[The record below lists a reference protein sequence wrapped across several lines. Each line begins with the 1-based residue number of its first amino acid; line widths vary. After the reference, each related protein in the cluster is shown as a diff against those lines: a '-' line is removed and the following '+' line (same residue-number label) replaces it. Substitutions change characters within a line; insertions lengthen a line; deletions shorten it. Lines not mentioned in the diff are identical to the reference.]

1 MLDKAI
7 ALDVFERRLVEL
19 RGVFPMARRADHTK
33 AELAKL
39 VIDTAEELIGEDG
52 IDAFSART
60 LSRAIGYTA
69 GTLYH
74 HFKDLDDIVT
84 QVNSRTLAGL
94 AQAFDE
100 ADKVAD
106 PHQQLL
112 NYADAFLGYIA
123 VKRNLWNA
131 LFEFRRRQGVGVPPW
146 YLEAIA
152 SLIRIVAECFQAIR
166 PDLSPEICRRSG
178 QLVFASIHSVVSLE
192 SSGRLGLVMDR
203 DIRQVVHELVGM
215 HVTAFEHRKG

>member
-1 MLDKAI
+1 
-7 ALDVFERRLVEL
+7 
-19 RGVFPMARRADHTK
+19 MARRADHTK

-94 AQAFDE
+94 ALAFAE
-100 ADKVAD
+100 AEKAD
-106 PHQQLL
+106 DPRQQLH
-112 NYADAFLGYIA
+112 NYSDAFLGYIA
-123 VKRNLWNA
+123 LKRNLWNA
-131 LFEFRRRQGVGVPPW
+131 LFEFRRKQGVAVPPW
-146 YLEAIA
+146 YVEAIA
-152 SLIRIVAECFQAIR
+152 SLIRIVAESFQAIR
-166 PDLSPEICRRSG
+166 PDLSPEVCRRSG

-203 DIRQVVHELVGM
+203 DIRQVVHELIDM
-215 HVTAFEHRKG
+215 HVTAFKHRTAEAA

>member
-1 MLDKAI
+1 
-7 ALDVFERRLVEL
+7 
-19 RGVFPMARRADHTK
+19 MARRADHTK
-33 AELAKL
+33 AELNKL
-39 VIDTAEELIGEDG
+39 VVDTAEELIAEEG
-52 IDAFSART
+52 IDAFSARS

-94 AQAFDE
+94 ALAFDE
-100 ADKVAD
+100 AEKTTD
-106 PHQQLL
+106 PVQQLH

-123 VKRNLWNA
+123 LKRNLWNA
-131 LFEFRRRQGVGVPPW
+131 LFEFRRKPGSAVPPW
-146 YLEAIA
+146 YMEAIA

-166 PDLSPEICRRSG
+166 PDLPPETCRRSG

-203 DIRQVVHELVGM
+203 DIRQVVHELVDM
-215 HVTAFEHRKG
+215 HVTAFRHRAG

>member
-1 MLDKAI
+1 
-7 ALDVFERRLVEL
+7 
-19 RGVFPMARRADHTK
+19 MARRADHTK

-39 VIDTAEELIGEDG
+39 VVDTAEELIAEDG

-94 AQAFDE
+94 ALAFDE
-100 ADKVAD
+100 AERIDD
-106 PHQQLL
+106 PRRQLHS
-112 NYADAFLGYIA
+112 YADAFLGYIA
-123 VKRNLWNA
+123 LKRNLWNA
-131 LFEFRRRQGVGVPPW
+131 LFEFRRKQGVGVPSW
-146 YLEAIA
+146 YLGAIA
-152 SLIRIVAECFQAIR
+152 SLIHIVAECFQQIR
-166 PDLSPEICRRSG
+166 PDLDAETCRRSG

-203 DIRQVVHELVGM
+203 DINQVVHELVDM
-215 HVTAFEHRKG
+215 HVTAFKHRTTEQV

>member
-1 MLDKAI
+1 
-7 ALDVFERRLVEL
+7 
-19 RGVFPMARRADHTK
+19 MARRADHTRE
-33 AELAKL
+33 ELARL
-39 VIDTAEELIGEDG
+39 VVETAENLIAEEGV
-52 IDAFSART
+52 DAFSARS

-84 QVNSRTLAGL
+84 QVNARTLVGL
-94 AQAFDE
+94 AQAF
-100 ADKVAD
+100 ADATPSDD
-106 PHQQLL
+106 PRRMLH

-131 LFEFRRRQGVGVPPW
+131 LFEFRRKPGSPVPPW

-152 SLIRIVAECFQAIR
+152 SLIRIVAQCFTDIR
-166 PDLSPEICRRSG
+166 PALGEAAARRSG
-178 QLVFASIHSVVSLE
+178 QLVFASIHSVVSLD

-203 DIRQVVHELVGM
+203 DIAQVVHELVDT
-215 HVTAFEHRKG
+215 HILAYEHRAK

>member
-1 MLDKAI
+1 
-7 ALDVFERRLVEL
+7 
-19 RGVFPMARRADHTK
+19 MARRADHTK

-39 VIDTAEELIGEDG
+39 VVDTAEELIAEDG

-94 AQAFDE
+94 ALAFDE
-100 ADKVAD
+100 AERTDD
-106 PHQQLL
+106 PSRQLH

-123 VKRNLWNA
+123 LKRNLWNA
-131 LFEFRRRQGVGVPPW
+131 LFEFRRKPGVEVPPW
-146 YLEAIA
+146 YLGAIA
-152 SLIRIVAECFQAIR
+152 GLIHIVAECFQAIR
-166 PDLSPEICRRSG
+166 PDLAPETCRRSG
-178 QLVFASIHSVVSLE
+178 QLVFASIHSVVSLDT
-192 SSGRLGLVMDR
+192 SGRLGLVMDR
-203 DIRQVVHELVGM
+203 DIRQVVHELVDM
-215 HVTAFEHRKG
+215 HVTAFKYR

>member
-1 MLDKAI
+1 
-7 ALDVFERRLVEL
+7 
-19 RGVFPMARRADHTK
+19 MARRADHTRE
-33 AELAKL
+33 ELSKL
-39 VIDTAEELIGEDG
+39 VVDTAEELIAEDG

-94 AQAFDE
+94 ALAFDE
-100 ADKVAD
+100 AEKVAD
-106 PHQQLL
+106 PHLQLR
-112 NYADAFLGYIA
+112 NYADAFLGYIGL
-123 VKRNLWNA
+123 KRNLWNA
-131 LFEFRRRQGVGVPPW
+131 LFEFRRKPGAQVPPW

-152 SLIRIVAECFQAIR
+152 SLIRIVAECFHSIR
-166 PDLSPEICRRSG
+166 PDLDPATCRRSG

-203 DIRQVVHELVGM
+203 DIRQVVHELVDM
-215 HVTAFEHRKG
+215 HVTAFRHRTADAA

>member
-1 MLDKAI
+1 
-7 ALDVFERRLVEL
+7 
-19 RGVFPMARRADHTK
+19 MARRADHTK

-39 VIDTAEELIGEDG
+39 VVDTAEELIAEDG

-94 AQAFDE
+94 ALAFDE
-100 ADKVAD
+100 AEKVAD
-106 PHQQLL
+106 PEQQLH

-131 LFEFRRRQGVGVPPW
+131 LFEFRRKQGVAVPAW
-146 YLEAIA
+146 YIEAIA
-152 SLIRIVAECFQAIR
+152 SLIRIVAESFQQIR
-166 PDLSPEICRRSG
+166 PDIDNETCRRSG

-203 DIRQVVHELVGM
+203 DIRQVVHELVDM
-215 HVTAFEHRKG
+215 HVTAFRHRTATGA

>member
-1 MLDKAI
+1 
-7 ALDVFERRLVEL
+7 
-19 RGVFPMARRADHTK
+19 MARRADHTK

-39 VIDTAEELIGEDG
+39 VVDTAEELIAVDG

-94 AQAFDE
+94 AQAFDGAE
-100 ADKVAD
+100 RDAD
-106 PHQQLL
+106 PAVQLRH
-112 NYADAFLGYIA
+112 YADAFLGYISL
-123 VKRNLWNA
+123 KRNLWNA
-131 LFEFRRRQGVGVPPW
+131 LFEFRRKQGVAVPPW
-146 YLEAIA
+146 YIEAIA
-152 SLIRIVAECFQAIR
+152 SLIRIVAECFQQIR
-166 PDLSPEICRRSG
+166 PDLPPETARLSG

-203 DIRQVVHELVGM
+203 DIQQVVHELVDM
-215 HVTAFEHRKG
+215 HVTAFRHRSA

>member
-1 MLDKAI
+1 MLDTA
-7 ALDVFERRLVEL
+7 AGLDVFERRSVAEYT
-19 RGVFPMARRADHTK
+19 VMARRADHTK

-39 VIDTAEELIGEDG
+39 VVDTAEELIAEDG

-84 QVNSRTLAGL
+84 QVNGRTLAGL
-94 AQAFDE
+94 ALAFDE
-100 ADKVAD
+100 AERSDD
-106 PHQQLL
+106 PERQLH

-123 VKRNLWNA
+123 LKRNLWNA
-131 LFEFRRRQGVGVPPW
+131 LFEFRRKPGVEVPPW
-146 YLEAIA
+146 YIGAIA
-152 SLIRIVAECFQAIR
+152 ALIHIVAECFQQIR
-166 PDLSPEICRRSG
+166 PDLAPDTSRRTG
-178 QLVFASIHSVVSLE
+178 QLVFASIHSVVSLD

-203 DIRQVVHELVGM
+203 DIRQVVHELVDM
-215 HVTAFEHRKG
+215 HVTAFRHR